1 VNIQRLPIVNN
12 VIILYQPDEKSSRLE
27 VRLENETVRLFQIQM
42 SELFQTSRNNITLH
56 IGNIFKETELSENSV
71 CKDSLLT
78 ATVRKL
84 RTVENIVLPDF
95 SHFARYFN
103 SLFNNQKLIRI

>member
-1 VNIQRLPIVNN
+1 MNN
-12 VIILYQPDEKSSRLE
+12 EIILYQPDEKSSRLE
-27 VRLENETVRLFQIQM
+27 VRLENETVWLTQIQM

-56 IGNIFKETELSENSV
+56 IGNIFKEKELTENSV

-78 ATVRKL
+78 ATVRKF

-95 SHFARYFN
+95 SHFARYFI